1 MQLTSGCRA
10 AGLPGCRAAGLPVRL
25 PHTQEHDDKRL
36 AEVFTTSMMENA
48 SILAASAIL
57 SFGGVAMTA
66 ATPPNHALIWMNAGL
81 QVWCA
86 CGLQCGGRGRAVVG

>member
-1 MQLTSGCRA
+1 
-10 AGLPGCRAAGLPVRL
+10 
-25 PHTQEHDDKRL
+25 
-36 AEVFTTSMMENA
+36 MMENA

-66 ATPPNHALIWMNAGL
+66 ATPPNHALIWMKAGL